1 MDSRFDDL
9 LIVVITEKNLG
20 ICINLF
26 FFKEFVP
33 WENFGFS
40 STWVKRIVFCYTF
53 PKIIEKYLKTKKK
66 NTINSNINIS
76 ALNKLNI

>member
-26 FFKEFVP
+26 FLKNSFHE
-33 WENFGFS
+33 
-40 STWVKRIVFCYTF
+40 
-53 PKIIEKYLKTKKK
+53 KILDFLRRE
-66 NTINSNINIS
+66 
-76 ALNKLNI
+76 